1 MKIYKSK
8 IPMMADDIANKLIA
22 ANAVEV
28 TPEQKSEFL
37 LDLQAVIQSYMDTD
51 RRIHEEA
58 QQIISTRGLDFSSFG
73 RVKREVAKKYNFA
86 IGDESMNWIIDQII
100 EMLFHTSHVEEV
112 WAENHEIRVL
122 IREALQ
128 KYALID
134 EALDVEV
141 RKRIKNLNEGSLA
154 WDVKYKQVLEEIRLT
169 KGLR

>member
-8 IPMMADDIANKLIA
+8 IPMMAEDIANKLLA

-28 TPEQKSEFL
+28 IDEEKSEFL
-37 LDLQAVIQSYMDTD
+37 LDIESVLNAYVDTD

-58 QQIISTRGLDFSSFG
+58 QQIMSSRGLDFSSFG

-86 IGDESMNWIIDQII
+86 LGDEAIDWIIDQLI

-112 WAENHEIRVL
+112 WAENNEIRV
-122 IREALQ
+122 ITRDALH

-134 EALDVEV
+134 NELDVEV
-141 RKRIKNLNEGSLA
+141 RKRIKNLSEGSLA
-154 WDVKYKQVLEEIRLT
+154 WDVKYKQVLEEIKMT